1 VVQRHRARERIP
13 ECSKEVHA
21 NCGRFVDQLQQGLT
35 GHRIRVDMME
45 KERRRHRVRNRTES
59 MHDEVDVV
67 QGAPFDTTTVRAQ
80 LTGDRQPSG
89 QGARHAMGQDGV
101 NRRGRSTRISL
112 V

>member
-1 VVQRHRARERIP
+1 
-13 ECSKEVHA
+13 
-21 NCGRFVDQLQQGLT
+21 
-35 GHRIRVDMME
+35 ME

-67 QGAPFDTTTVRAQ
+67 QGAPFDTTVRAQ
-80 LTGDRQPSG
+80 LSGDGQPSG